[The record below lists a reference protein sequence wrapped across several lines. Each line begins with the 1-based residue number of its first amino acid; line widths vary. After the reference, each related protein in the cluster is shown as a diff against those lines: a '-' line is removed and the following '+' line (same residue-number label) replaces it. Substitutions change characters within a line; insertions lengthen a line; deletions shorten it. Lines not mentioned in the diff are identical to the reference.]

1 MAIVA
6 IATLVGAIVTVVTK
20 RDPGTVLG
28 GFVILGTLAAGFAV
42 RQRSAYLLIPVPVLC
57 YLIFALATG
66 LVRHH
71 DITSSSGLTVDAA
84 QWIANGFMTMA
95 AATVV
100 AVVIWAAR
108 WFWAW
113 HTNRAGVSGRSPA
126 ASPAARPDRAGRA
139 GRADRT
145 ARPEPEARSRPG
157 GEPGADHPGQLR
169 GGPPPERAFGPEPA
183 WPHDPRDGQG
193 PLDQG
198 ARWAQGDDSGDR
210 GYRDEREFG
219 NPGRDFGNPGRDD
232 DFWERRAEDRRWS
245 RGREPGDEGQ
255 GDWRRRP
262 PRPPS
267 YGSSRDLAGRH
278 RAGLRPEA

>member
-1 MAIVA
+1 MAIIA
-6 IATLVGAIVTVVTK
+6 IATLVGAIVTVTTK

-28 GFVILGTLAAGFAV
+28 GFVILGTLVAGFAV
-42 RQRSAYLLIPVPVLC
+42 RQRSSYLLIPVPALC

-71 DITSSSGLTVDAA
+71 DMTSSSGLTVDAA

-95 AATVV
+95 AATGV

-113 HTNRAGVSGRSPA
+113 RTNRAGVSVRSAATSPA
-126 ASPAARPDRAGRA
+126 
-139 GRADRT
+139 

-157 GEPGADHPGQLR
+157 GEPGADRSGQLR
-169 GGPPPERAFGPEPA
+169 GGPPPERSFGPEPA

-198 ARWAQGDDSGDR
+198 ARWAQGDGGGDR
-210 GYRDEREFG
+210 GYRDGPGYRDERG
-219 NPGRDFGNPGRDD
+219 YGGPGPGPGGQGD

-245 RGREPGDEGQ
+245 RGREPGDQGQ